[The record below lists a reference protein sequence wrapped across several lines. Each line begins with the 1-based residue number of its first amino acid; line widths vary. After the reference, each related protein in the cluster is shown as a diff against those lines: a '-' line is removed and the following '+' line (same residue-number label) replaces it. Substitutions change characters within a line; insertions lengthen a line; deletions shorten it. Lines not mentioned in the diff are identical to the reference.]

1 MISFVI
7 LMQIIY
13 YSMDRMFFSDT
24 YFTWGFDDKIEK
36 NIEPWWEFHSGPAC
50 CSVKLWKLSSKF
62 FVQFSGLVCQY
73 FKILIYAI
81 LWRYVFDYW
90 CFDGIVELVVA
101 TCWMDFLVHAMDSDV
116 NPRSYEHIWLVKAP
130 GWIQC
135 PGCLG
140 QAVVTLR
147 LPFMIVESP
156 QSHKH
161 VPFVNIASL
170 CSRSIKRHQSPYDF
184 ETWKLY
190 PTGYTYHLIKFWRNS
205 VGNFFLTFFVS
216 FFFLQNFRC
225 AFSRSNN
232 RARH

>member
-81 LWRYVFDYW
+81 FWRYVFDYW
-90 CFDGIVELVVA
+90 CFNGIVELVVA
-101 TCWMDFLVHAMDSDV
+101 TCWMDFLVHAMDSDI

-130 GWIQC
+130 WWIQC

-140 QAVVTLR
+140 QAVCWISTKSQTCPICKHRFFVLPIDKTSSVTLW
-147 LPFMIVESP
+147 LWDLKAIPHWLYLSP
-156 QSHKH
+156 
-161 VPFVNIASL
+161 
-170 CSRSIKRHQSPYDF
+170 D
-184 ETWKLY
+184 
-190 PTGYTYHLIKFWRNS
+190 
-205 VGNFFLTFFVS
+205 
-216 FFFLQNFRC
+216 
-225 AFSRSNN
+225 
-232 RARH
+232 